1 MLAVEPILD
10 PTFLVLGE
18 GVVFIGVEDLLLVA
32 ANTIHTIQL
41 ESYIKR
47 SAGVALG
54 LHPKVIYSATRPS
67 RERAARL
74 IVLVTQNYIPKRPF
88 KDEIVSLYVDFC
100 FGRTLQSIQKQ
111 LEST

>member
-32 ANTIHTIQL
+32 ANTKQTIRL

-47 SAGVALG
+47 SAGVAPG
-54 LHPKVIYSATRPS
+54 VDPEVTFTATRLP
-67 RERAARL
+67 RDRFGH
-74 IVLVTQNYIPKRPF
+74 TK
-88 KDEIVSLYVDFC
+88 LYSQE
-100 FGRTLQSIQKQ
+100 TI
-111 LEST
+111 